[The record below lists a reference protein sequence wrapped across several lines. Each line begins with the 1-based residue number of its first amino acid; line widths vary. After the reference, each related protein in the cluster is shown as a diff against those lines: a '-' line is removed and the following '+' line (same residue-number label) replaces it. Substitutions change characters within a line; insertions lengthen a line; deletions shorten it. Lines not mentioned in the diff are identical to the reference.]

1 MKDDIDTESGT
12 RARNWLTD
20 ARISLMFLSR
30 LPVPGVSHHPAQMAS
45 AMGGFPLAGLVIG
58 LLGGLCCTLALGLG
72 LPPSVAAVTAVAFLA
87 LVTGG
92 LHEDGL
98 ADVAD
103 GFGGGQ
109 TTERKLAIMKDSRIG
124 TYGVLALA
132 FTVLLKVTALS
143 AILQDTPGFLA
154 TLALFAGL
162 AAWSRSLCVTLM
174 ATTPNARGDGVAA
187 AVGQPGA
194 EENRNALAIG
204 GVALALLLWPAFGL
218 WATLAV
224 FASSCAAF
232 WLVRALAL
240 RHIGGHTGDVAG
252 AVQIV
257 AETAMLMAL
266 AAAAT

>member
-1 MKDDIDTESGT
+1 MDTESGN
-12 RARNWLTD
+12 RANDWLNN
-20 ARISLMFLSR
+20 ACVSLMFLSR
-30 LPVPGVSHHPAQMAS
+30 LPVPGVSKHPAQLAT
-45 AMGGFPLAGLVIG
+45 AMGAFPLAGLVIG
-58 LLGGLCCTLALGLG
+58 LLGGLCCTVALALGL
-72 LPPSVAAVTAVAFLA
+72 PPTVAAVTVVAFLA
-87 LVTGG
+87 LVTGA

-109 TTERKLAIMKDSRIG
+109 SIERKLAIMKDSRIG
-124 TYGVLALA
+124 SYGVLALVFA
-132 FTVLLKVTALS
+132 VLLKVAALS
-143 AILQDTPGFLA
+143 AILQQAPGFFA

-162 AAWSRSLCVTLM
+162 AAWSRALCVALM
-174 ATTPNARGDGVAA
+174 ATTPNARGQGVAA
-187 AVGQPGA
+187 GVGQPGQDV
-194 EENRNALAIG
+194 NRTALGLGAG
-204 GVALALLLWPAFGL
+204 ALALLMWPAFGL

-232 WLVRALAL
+232 WLVRTLAL

-266 AAAAT
+266 AATI